1 MSARGNIFGA
11 RAGGLPGPGS
21 PPNCAAGFTG
31 VRRRPPVGCL
41 ARPPRKMR
49 FGLRRQ
55 AMLTFRRAV
64 KGAKTRLPPVE
75 CSSRC
80 PATAFARAAGGRA
93 RAGAYPGRILGP
105 GSAGPGPRGTL
116 CTRAP
121 AAAVAAC
128 SGAASPR
135 TRNRRRRP
143 QPLPRSC
150 GSRQPLRPPGAVH
163 AGLRQPVRRP
173 AGSGCARAGGFT
185 A

>member
-21 PPNCAAGFTG
+21 PPNCAAGFNG

-64 KGAKTRLPPVE
+64 KGAKTCLPPAD
-75 CSSRC
+75 CSARC
-80 PATAFARAAGGRA
+80 PAAGFAWAAGGWA

-121 AAAVAAC
+121 TAAVAA
-128 SGAASPR
+128 SAGAAAPGAM
-135 TRNRRRRP
+135 NRRRRP

-150 GSRQPLRPPGAVH
+150 GSRQPLRSPGAGRV
-163 AGLRQPVRRP
+163 GLRQPARCP
-173 AGSGCARAGGFT
+173 AG
-185 A
+185 